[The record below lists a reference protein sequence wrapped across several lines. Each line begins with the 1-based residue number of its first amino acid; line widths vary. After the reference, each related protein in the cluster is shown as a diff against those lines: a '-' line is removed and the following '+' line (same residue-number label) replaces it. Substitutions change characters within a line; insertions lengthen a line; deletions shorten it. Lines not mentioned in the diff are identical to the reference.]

1 MRVYLSVCTE
11 ADLIL
16 LSNSGLF
23 DHHSDAMM
31 RLLPLLATDKVVH
44 MSVAGQYGRGPLS
57 CIEQEHGSSEA
68 AKLDPVDAN
77 HDALLAFPDPHAEA
91 SVQTAIP
98 ILYNSPIQSKKRKLD
113 TQPRKNRPVFDAEIV
128 KEMRE
133 W

>member
-1 MRVYLSVCTE
+1 M
-11 ADLIL
+11 
-16 LSNSGLF
+16 SG
-23 DHHSDAMM
+23 
-31 RLLPLLATDKVVH
+31 
-44 MSVAGQYGRGPLS
+44 
-57 CIEQEHGSSEA
+57 IEQEHGSSEA

>member
-1 MRVYLSVCTE
+1 M
-11 ADLIL
+11 L

-31 RLLPLLATDKVVH
+31 RLFSLRSLLATDEVVH

-77 HDALLAFPDPHAEA
+77 HDALLAFPDPHAETF
-91 SVQTAIP
+91 VQTAIP
-98 ILYNSPIQSKKRKLD
+98 YHSPVQSKKRKLD
-113 TQPRKNRPVFDAEIV
+113 TQLLVHQPRKKRPVSDAEIV
-128 KEMRE
+128 KEMRQ

>member
-1 MRVYLSVCTE
+1 M
-11 ADLIL
+11 L
-16 LSNSGLF
+16 LSSSGLVS
-23 DHHSDAMM
+23 HWDAKS
-31 RLLPLLATDKVVH
+31 LLPLRSLLATDEVVH
-44 MSVAGQYGRGPLS
+44 MSVDGQYGRGPMS

-77 HDALLAFPDPHAEA
+77 HDALLAFPDPHAET

-98 ILYNSPIQSKKRKLD
+98 ILYNSPVQSKKRKLD
-113 TQPRKNRPVFDAEIV
+113 TKLHQPRKNRPVFDAEIV